1 MAAVIISHGTIR
13 DYEFHKGIIKQDD
26 LVICADGGAAHA
38 RKMGIEPDVILGDFD
53 SLRECDLDSFKEAEI
68 LTFPRNKDK
77 TDTELAVDYAVAKG
91 EKRIIMLGSTGTRL
105 DHTLSN
111 IFLLKTM
118 LDKGVRGEIINEN
131 NRIFLISD
139 TAKIS
144 GRGTIVSLVPLSTKV
159 TGITLRGFKYPLENE
174 TIEIGSS
181 RGVSNVLVEE
191 TGEISLSGGLLLVV
205 EAKD

>member
-1 MAAVIISHGTIR
+1 MAAVIISHGTIL
-13 DYEFHKGIIKQDD
+13 DYEFHKRVINRGD
-26 LVICADGGAAHA
+26 LIICADGGAVHA

-53 SLRECDLDSFKEAEI
+53 SLGKSDLDSFKGSEV
-68 LTFPRNKDK
+68 LTFPRDKDK

-91 EKRIIMLGSTGTRL
+91 EKHIKMLGSTGTRL

-111 IFLLKTM
+111 IFILKT
-118 LDKGVRGEIINEN
+118 LLEKGVRGEIINEN

-139 TAKIS
+139 RANITGKGAV
-144 GRGTIVSLVPLSTKV
+144 VSLIPLGDRV
-159 TGITLRGFKYPLENE
+159 EGVTLRGFKYPLEDE
-174 TIEIGSS
+174 TIEAGSS
-181 RGVSNVLVEE
+181 RGVSNILVRE